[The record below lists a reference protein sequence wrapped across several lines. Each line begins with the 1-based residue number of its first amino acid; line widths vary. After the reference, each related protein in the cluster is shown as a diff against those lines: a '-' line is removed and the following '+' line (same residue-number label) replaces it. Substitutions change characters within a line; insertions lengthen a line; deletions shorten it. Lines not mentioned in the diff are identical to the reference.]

1 MSVASETGALV
12 DALARSA
19 ATLGASVVI
28 ASGRRLAATVAA
40 YLLVG
45 LLLAVSLAFLT
56 LSAYRAIMVS
66 VGDVYAPLIVGC
78 FYLVAGLIAAL
89 VAQMRRR

>member
-12 DALARSA
+12 VALARSA
-19 ATLGASVVI
+19 ATLGVGVLI

>member
-1 MSVASETGALV
+1 MSVTSEAGTLLVALV
-12 DALARSA
+12 RSA
-19 ATLGASVVI
+19 TTLGVSLLV
-28 ASGRRLAATVAA
+28 ASGRRVAATLVA

-56 LSAYRAIMVS
+56 LSAYRAIMIAI
-66 VGDVYAPLIVGC
+66 GDVYAPLIVGC

>member
-12 DALARSA
+12 FALARSA
-19 ATLGASVVI
+19 ATLGAGVLV

>member
-1 MSVASETGALV
+1 MSVASETGGLLV
-12 DALARSA
+12 ALARSA
-19 ATLGASVVI
+19 ATLGASVLI

-40 YLLVG
+40 YLLVS

-56 LSAYRAIMVS
+56 LSAYRAIVVS

>member
-1 MSVASETGALV
+1 MSVASETGSLV
-12 DALARSA
+12 FALARSA
-19 ATLGASVVI
+19 ATLGAGVLI

-56 LSAYRAIMVS
+56 LSAYRAIVAS

>member
-1 MSVASETGALV
+1 VSVASETGALLV
-12 DALARSA
+12 ALARSA
-19 ATLGASVVI
+19 ATLGVGVLI

>member
-1 MSVASETGALV
+1 MSVASETGSLV
-12 DALARSA
+12 FAIARSA
-19 ATLGASVVI
+19 ATLGAGVLI
-28 ASGRRLAATVAA
+28 ASGRRLAAIVAA

-56 LSAYRAIMVS
+56 LSAYRAIVAS

>member
-12 DALARSA
+12 VALARSA
-19 ATLGASVVI
+19 ATLGASVLI

-56 LSAYRAIMVS
+56 LSAYRAIVAS

>member
-1 MSVASETGALV
+1 MSVTSETGALLV
-12 DALARSA
+12 ALARSA
-19 ATLGASVVI
+19 ATLGAGVLV

-40 YLLVG
+40 YVLVG

-78 FYLVAGLIAAL
+78 SYMVAGLIAAL

>member
-1 MSVASETGALV
+1 MVF
-12 DALARSA
+12 ALARSA
-19 ATLGASVVI
+19 ATLGAGVLI

-40 YLLVG
+40 SLLVG

-78 FYLVAGLIAAL
+78 VYLVAGLIAAL

>member
-1 MSVASETGALV
+1 
-12 DALARSA
+12 
-19 ATLGASVVI
+19 
-28 ASGRRLAATVAA
+28 VAA

>member
-1 MSVASETGALV
+1 MSAASEIGALLV
-12 DALARSA
+12 TLVRSA
-19 ATLGASVVI
+19 TTLGVGLLV
-28 ASGRRLAATVAA
+28 ASGRRFAATLVA

-56 LSAYRAIMVS
+56 LSAYRAIMTS
-66 VGDVYAPLIVGC
+66 IGDVYAPLIVGC

>member
-1 MSVASETGALV
+1 MSVGSETGALLV
-12 DALARSA
+12 ALARSA
-19 ATLGASVVI
+19 ATLGVGVLV
-28 ASGRRLAATVAA
+28 ASGRRLAATVVA

-66 VGDVYAPLIVGC
+66 VGDIYAPLIVGC

>member
-1 MSVASETGALV
+1 MTTAACACCDRRYCAVAEA
-12 DALARSA
+12 
-19 ATLGASVVI
+19 
-28 ASGRRLAATVAA
+28 
-40 YLLVG
+40 
-45 LLLAVSLAFLT
+45 SLAFLT

>member
-1 MSVASETGALV
+1 MSVASETGALLV
-12 DALARSA
+12 ALARSA
-19 ATLGASVVI
+19 ATLGAGVLI

>member
-1 MSVASETGALV
+1 LLV
-12 DALARSA
+12 ALARSA
-19 ATLGASVVI
+19 ATLGAGVLI

-56 LSAYRAIMVS
+56 LSAYRAIMAS

-89 VAQMRRR
+89 VAQTRRR

>member
-1 MSVASETGALV
+1 MSVASETGGLLVALV
-12 DALARSA
+12 RSA
-19 ATLGASVVI
+19 ATLGVGLLV
-28 ASGRRLAATVAA
+28 ASGRRLAATVVA
-40 YLLVG
+40 YLIVG
-45 LLLAVSLAFLT
+45 LLFAVSLAFLT

-66 VGDVYAPLIVGC
+66 VGDIYAPLIVGC

>member
-1 MSVASETGALV
+1 MSVASETGSLV
-12 DALARSA
+12 FALARSA
-19 ATLGASVVI
+19 ATLGAGVLI
-28 ASGRRLAATVAA
+28 ASGRRLAAIVAA

-56 LSAYRAIMVS
+56 LSAYRAIVAS